1 MKMRIIRKPSLV
13 GNPDVFWYHA
23 QVKRFGFWVN
33 CRDDL
38 LMMLRYSSDMMV
50 QSWDTS
56 LERVERFVDF
66 AMHKQEMF
74 PRSDNIT
81 IKEYET

>member
-13 GNPDVFWYHA
+13 GNSDVFWYHA

-38 LMMLRYSSDMMV
+38 FMILRYSSEMMV

>member
-38 LMMLRYSSDMMV
+38 FMILRYSSEMMV

-74 PRSDNIT
+74 PRSDNII
-81 IKEYET
+81 IKEYE